1 MIVKLGENTGENDSA
16 KLIRKASGLLE
27 NKDEEYIGFYDF
39 NNYLD
44 GDKSHTQFFSKQFAY
59 DLLNPVIKHAE
70 RYFDANDFHFEDD
83 SQLA

>member
-44 GDKSHTQFFSKQFAY
+44 GDKSHT
-59 DLLNPVIKHAE
+59 
-70 RYFDANDFHFEDD
+70 
-83 SQLA
+83 